1 MPRPKV
7 DPRFRRRVAQ
17 ACENCKKR
25 KSKCN
30 GILPCDHCRARG
42 VEDAC
47 RYSRYPRPASQES
60 QLSRGLPNREARR
73 EPGPL
78 DPASPAS
85 SSKQIDIPVSN
96 LYSVSKDSQMLKD
109 SRGKFSM
116 FSGPNASESKRF
128 IVADVDC
135 SLRRG
140 FSVSILSGVG
150 KKHVTGCCRAV
161 PLYQ

>member
-1 MPRPKV
+1 MWLRSTSVMLAYWFEAFFLIHLPVLKVAVSLSMPRPKV

-60 QLSRGLPNREARR
+60 QLSRGLPNREFRR

-78 DPASPAS
+78 DPASPASS

-116 FSGPNASESKRF
+116 FSEPNASENK
-128 IVADVDC
+128 
-135 SLRRG
+135 
-140 FSVSILSGVG
+140 
-150 KKHVTGCCRAV
+150 
-161 PLYQ
+161 